1 MVPARHR
8 TAPTNVRP
16 YAASVRRDPIVI
28 VQYDDAW
35 PAMFESQRARVEAA
49 FGPVLLRP
57 IEHVGSTAVPGLP
70 AKAII
75 DMLGIVR
82 DIYEARRCVPTIVEA
97 GWVIAPEPADATQRR
112 LSLCYPT
119 VEHRSHHLH
128 VVEERFDEWRG
139 WLAFRDR
146 LRAVAA
152 VAAAYAALKKGLAE
166 RHGGDPNA
174 REPYRTGKAQFI
186 AEVTAAALQTDPL
199 DGSN

>member
-1 MVPARHR
+1 LSRLLPPPPLPYGPCPTGPLASHR
-8 TAPTNVRP
+8 SSAHPHPCRKT
-16 YAASVRRDPIVI
+16 
-28 VQYDDAW
+28 
-35 PAMFESQRARVEAA
+35 
-49 FGPVLLRP
+49 
-57 IEHVGSTAVPGLP
+57 H
-70 AKAII
+70 
-75 DMLGIVR
+75 
-82 DIYEARRCVPTIVEA
+82 IYEARRCVPTIVEA

-146 LRAVAA
+146 LRADAA